1 MTKKDIVRTIA
12 EQIDLPQL
20 RTKDLVQKTFDA
32 LIDAL
37 VKEGRI
43 ELRNFGVFQIKRRE
57 ARMARNPRTGEKV
70 PVQAK
75 SVVTFKPGKEM
86 EARVRE
92 LDREMIDRARAEAPP
107 VAHASGSDGTSRIVP
122 RPPVHHVGPQD
133 VLAAGGPRLGHHA
146 GDRVAVADELLLHVG
161 EWWSRSSTAS
171 GGMDPGTRP
180 EVIGN
185 QRPLTP
191 PTPGTAGT
199 RPPARRGRGGGR

>member
-20 RTKDLVQKTFDA
+20 RTKELVQKTFDA

-92 LDREMIDRARAEAPP
+92 LDRETIDRARAEATP
-107 VAHASGSDGTSRIVP
+107 VAEP
-122 RPPVHHVGPQD
+122 RPP
-133 VLAAGGPRLGHHA
+133 AAPA
-146 GDRVAVADELLLHVG
+146 PTDIADR
-161 EWWSRSSTAS
+161 SRGS
-171 GGMDPGTRP
+171 
-180 EVIGN
+180 
-185 QRPLTP
+185 
-191 PTPGTAGT
+191 
-199 RPPARRGRGGGR
+199 

>member
-1 MTKKDIVRTIA
+1 MTLVLASHRLRTISSPPRSPCFCGDSEADANGRSVGAVTKKDIVRTIA

-20 RTKDLVQKTFDA
+20 RTKDLVQRTFDA

-37 VKEGRI
+37 VREGRI

-92 LDREMIDRARAEAPP
+92 LDRIGPP
-107 VAHASGSDGTSRIVP
+107 DPLPQGTTSERTATA
-122 RPPVHHVGPQD
+122 GPAATD
-133 VLAAGGPRLGHHA
+133 ERSKTKGDETSAGGY
-146 GDRVAVADELLLHVG
+146 EQ
-161 EWWSRSSTAS
+161 T
-171 GGMDPGTRP
+171 GG
-180 EVIGN
+180 
-185 QRPLTP
+185 Q
-191 PTPGTAGT
+191 
-199 RPPARRGRGGGR
+199 